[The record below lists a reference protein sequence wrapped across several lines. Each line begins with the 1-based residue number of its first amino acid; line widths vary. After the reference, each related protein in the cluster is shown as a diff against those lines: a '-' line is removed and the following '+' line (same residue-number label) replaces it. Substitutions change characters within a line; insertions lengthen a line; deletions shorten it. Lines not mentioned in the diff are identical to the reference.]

1 MYAERLQ
8 PVSGHVFSRE
18 GKRGTVWYAKWRDV
32 EGQHQKKL
40 GPGWT
45 AKGAPPVGYLRRRE
59 AQAELEAILVD
70 SRRGALRRVKVGLL
84 FRDVAAEWLRHGE
97 PGRGWKP
104 TTIKDYRSV
113 VNAHLLPAFG
123 AKRVDAI
130 TSRSIERWRSDW
142 LAETGRTRQ
151 AAKLVSVLHAI
162 FERTRKTQGLTVNPV
177 ATVERYSVPYDRAS
191 YDFYSPEQVMAL
203 ARAAA
208 SEQDGALYLV
218 AAFTGLRRGELLALR
233 WRDVDFERQSI
244 RVERNYSHGQVV
256 TPKSGHGRAVPMV
269 PEVAQVLA
277 RLDQR
282 EHFTGRDDLVF
293 VGEAG
298 SHLDGSALRRRFKTA
313 MELAEIPPLRFHDL
327 RHTFGSLAINKASII
342 QVQAWMGHADI
353 DTTMRY
359 LHHKDRGDEA
369 ALLAGAFTVD
379 AASRAGVPF
388 LA

>member
-97 PGRGWKP
+97 LGRGWKP

-277 RLDQR
+277 SINASTSPAATTSSSSVRPAATLTAQRCAVASRPRWNWPRSRHCASTTCATLSAHWRSTRPRSSRCRLGWATPTSTPR
-282 EHFTGRDDLVF
+282 CATSTTRTVET
-293 VGEAG
+293 
-298 SHLDGSALRRRFKTA
+298 RRRCSPERSPST
-313 MELAEIPPLRFHDL
+313 LP
-327 RHTFGSLAINKASII
+327 
-342 QVQAWMGHADI
+342 
-353 DTTMRY
+353 
-359 LHHKDRGDEA
+359 A
-369 ALLAGAFTVD
+369 ALAYRFWHE
-379 AASRAGVPF
+379 
-388 LA
+388 